1 MMRVCPRIESFIR
14 ILVRQERGCE
24 AGLKG
29 DQVSHSFKKNF
40 FLFFFIFLKNKNP
53 PPPPVP
59 KVVTDRTPIPVVTT
73 NVVNVYPYIPVILM
87 YTSCIPVPHTGT
99 HVLRKLKK
107 INIRFS
113 SHAPL
118 IFSTIP
124 CKGWFF
130 SQWKSKIPHLSSYG
144 AAKVDMTVKII
155 PHPEEGGTAAHID
168 VALIHWKK
176 GRGHEIRKND
186 QQKRYHLNPPPPLS
200 IWKGFTGTRK
210 HVLKKP
216 KKF

>member
-1 MMRVCPRIESFIR
+1 MRVCPRIESFIR

-29 DQVSHSFKKNF
+29 DQVSHSFKKKIFLFF
-40 FLFFFIFLKNKNP
+40 FLFFLKIKI
-53 PPPPVP
+53 PPPVP

-124 CKGWFF
+124 CKGDFF
-130 SQWKSKIPHLSSYG
+130 LNESQ
-144 AAKVDMTVKII
+144 
-155 PHPEEGGTAAHID
+155 
-168 VALIHWKK
+168 
-176 GRGHEIRKND
+176 
-186 QQKRYHLNPPPPLS
+186 RYHIYRATELLRL
-200 IWKGFTGTRK
+200 I
-210 HVLKKP
+210 
-216 KKF
+216 

>member
-1 MMRVCPRIESFIR
+1 LGSLSSTVSYFYEPMMRVCPRIESFIR

-29 DQVSHSFKKNF
+29 DQVSHSFKKFVFFYF
-40 FLFFFIFLKNKNP
+40 FLFFLKKSKS
-53 PPPPVP
+53 PPVP

-73 NVVNVYPYIPVILM
+73 VVNVYPYIPVILM

-124 CKGWFF
+124 CKGDFF
-130 SQWKSKIPHLSSYG
+130 LNESQ
-144 AAKVDMTVKII
+144 
-155 PHPEEGGTAAHID
+155 
-168 VALIHWKK
+168 
-176 GRGHEIRKND
+176 
-186 QQKRYHLNPPPPLS
+186 RYHIYRATELLRL
-200 IWKGFTGTRK
+200 I
-210 HVLKKP
+210 
-216 KKF
+216 